1 MDTKIHEGFELF
13 LIKPSHYDSDGYV
26 IQWLRSSIP
35 SNTLAVLNGLA
46 MDCAERKVLG
56 DNININITVLDE
68 TNTRI
73 RPGRIAKAIQGAGG
87 RGMVG
92 IVGVQSNQFPRAMD
106 IARPLREAGIQVCIG
121 GFHVSGCTA
130 MLPEMPPELKD
141 AVALGISLFA
151 GEAEEGRLD
160 TVLTD
165 AFHGRLRPFY
175 NYMDDLPSLIGAP
188 TPFLSASN
196 TRRTAGNHA
205 SFDAGRGC
213 PFQCSFCTI
222 INVQGRKSRWRSA
235 DDVERLVRANLDQG
249 IFRLFITDDNF
260 ARNKNWEEIFD
271 RLIKLHTEEGLSVH
285 LIIQVDT
292 LCHNIPGFIEK
303 AARAGVRR
311 VFIGLESINPE
322 SLIGAQKRQN
332 KITEYRKMLLAWKA
346 QRIVT
351 YAGYILG
358 FPGDTPESIERD
370 IEIIKRELPVDLLE
384 FFYLTPLPGSQDHSN
399 LTLSQSQ
406 MDGDLNNYDLN
417 HPTTP
422 HPNMS
427 SQEWRDIY
435 RRAWDLYYCDEHVE
449 TILKRAAANRI
460 SPGKLLFLIL
470 WFYGGISTEKLHPL
484 ETGYFRI
491 KTRKDR
497 RSGMPLESPLVFYP
511 KWLFAVAAS
520 HIRIASLAWKW
531 SRYRARIKKAPA
543 AAQDYMDTALE
554 PVNDDEMDELEMFT
568 HTDGGQDAVQRAR
581 RASACAV
588 SGDQA

>member
-1 MDTKIHEGFELF
+1 MGAVLSTNIHKSFELF
-13 LIKPSHYDSDGYV
+13 LIKPSHYDDDGYV

-46 MDCAERKVLG
+46 LDCAERKVLG
-56 DNININITVLDE
+56 DNVDTNITVLDE

-73 RPGRIAKAIQGAGG
+73 RPGRIIDAIRRAGG
-87 RGMVG
+87 HGMVG

-106 IARPLREAGIQVCIG
+106 IARPLRQAGIQVCIG
-121 GFHVSGCTA
+121 GFHVSGCMA
-130 MLPEMPPELKD
+130 MLPETPLELKD
-141 AVALGISLFA
+141 ASALGISLFA
-151 GEAEEGRLD
+151 GEAENGRLD

-165 AFHGRLRPFY
+165 AFHGRLQPIY
-175 NYMDDLPSLIGAP
+175 NFMSDLPDITNAP
-188 TPFLSASN
+188 TPFLPTSN
-196 TRRTAGNHA
+196 TRRTAGNHT

-235 DDVERLVRANLDQG
+235 DDVERLVRTNLEQG

-271 RLIKLHTEEGLSVH
+271 RLIKLRDEEGLNVH

-292 LCHNIPGFIEK
+292 LCHNIKGFIEK
-303 AARAGVRR
+303 AAQAGVRR
-311 VFIGLESINPE
+311 VFIGLENINPE

-384 FFYLTPLPGSQDHSN
+384 FFYLTPLPGSQDHKE
-399 LTLSQSQ
+399 LTLSQSP

-417 HPTTP
+417 HVTTP

-427 SQEWRDIY
+427 AREWRGIY
-435 RRAWDLYYCDEHVE
+435 RKAWDLYYSDAHVE
-449 TILKRAAANRI
+449 TILKRAAVNRI
-460 SPGKLLFLIL
+460 SPGKLLFLLL
-470 WFYGGISTEKLHPL
+470 WFYGGISTENLHPL

-491 KTRKDR
+491 KTRRDR
-497 RSGMPLESPLVFYP
+497 RSGMALESPLVFYP
-511 KWLFAVAAS
+511 KWLFGVAAS
-520 HIRIASLAWKW
+520 HVRIALLALKW
-531 SRYRARIKKAPA
+531 SRYRARIKKAPDVA
-543 AAQDYMDTALE
+543 RAYMDTALA
-554 PVNDDEMDELEMFT
+554 PVNDDELDELEMFI

-581 RASACAV
+581 RT
-588 SGDQA
+588 